1 MWNNECVYYFN
12 IVSTDLLL
20 GSFIYNN
27 NTASEKTVFKS
38 KI

>member
-20 GSFIYNN
+20 GSFIYD